1 SLVDGS
7 LDPARDT
14 MGTAGRLTL
23 TLPVA
28 LTQALLTRVPAAF
41 HCGIQHVL
49 LTGLALAVT
58 PWCRRPGRGEGGCVA
73 VDAEGTR
80 SAGGRGGGRI
90 LISRGRWAGSPA
102 FTRCGWMW
110 AGLMLRRLWGAERR
124 LVGRSS
130 GSRSSCGRCLA
141 TGLAMDCCGT

>member
-1 SLVDGS
+1 SLSLVDGS

-49 LTGLALAVT
+49 LTGLALAIAQ
-58 PWCRRPGRGEGGCVA
+58 WCRRR
-73 VDAEGTR
+73 
-80 SAGGRGGGRI
+80 GRGGGGGVGVCGGGYRARGWGRI
-90 LISRGRWAGSPA
+90 LISLARWAGSPA
-102 FTRCGWMW
+102 STRCGWML
-110 AGLMLRRLWGAERR
+110 ADLMLRRLWGAERR
-124 LVGRSS
+124 LGGRSS

-141 TGLAMDCCGT
+141 TGLAMDCCAI